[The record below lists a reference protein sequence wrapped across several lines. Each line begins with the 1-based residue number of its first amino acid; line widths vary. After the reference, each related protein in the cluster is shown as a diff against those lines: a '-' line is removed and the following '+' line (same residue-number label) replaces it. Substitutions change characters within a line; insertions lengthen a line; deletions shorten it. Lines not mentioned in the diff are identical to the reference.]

1 MNANEKRYEEHRI
14 VNLRELKKHHPMYEL
29 KIRRDVINECYIKK
43 KTHKAFA
50 DEYSILIPSENN
62 EKLKYH
68 VSKASVDRIVIK
80 YKHDLQNKK
89 ALDMKDFTNFKKIF
103 MVDFMETAPM
113 DGEKGIIS
121 NYDIMEVYNEDKK
134 KKFSINE
141 INNYLLQCNINPNNP
156 MGTNI
161 SNYVFR
167 KASSE
172 KNVSYSKPDFIIDP
186 KEDKKPIFLCKLL
199 HINRNRP
206 YYVITLKEYSA
217 VKSPYFFMMAFSY
230 KSREENDIKE
240 RIINMLRQSTYNSED
255 MVFENRK
262 NKKVGKSVWDF
273 YLLFS
278 EKQIRAQNIRE
289 DILNDILR
297 EFSDSP
303 IFLGHTDK
311 KNKAAS
317 PTEKTKTGTKATK
330 FPDKIME
337 KEAEGNSQTHK
348 KEVIQRALNI
358 NDSLYNIYKKNIFL
372 PEEENDLLEK
382 YCLMKNVPKNQL
394 ILCFILNY
402 IENWNSYA
410 KKCNPRSNIH
420 DIAWNRYLTNE
431 LFLISELEAKP
442 KRLVTTVSIPGEIY
456 RRLFVEIAGYIKLHK
471 KATPLDFRFSEKS
484 LLAHIIKTELEKL
497 RADGFLDYY
506 DKMVSEGRIITEKIY
521 NDLEETEEP
530 TDKTYIENWK
540 IAFKEKYLFPW
551 DLYEQYY
558 SLNQVNMLPILEEQ
572 KESEESEKSEVQE
585 EPKKPGETEK
595 RRKRKCRE
603 K

>member
-1 MNANEKRYEEHRI
+1 MDADEKKYEERRI
-14 VNLRELKKHHPMYEL
+14 VNLRELKKNHPMYEL
-29 KIRRDVINECYIKK
+29 KIRRDVINECYVKK

-89 ALDMKDFTNFKKIF
+89 ALDMKDFNNFKKIF
-103 MVDFMETAPM
+103 MVDFMETVPM

-121 NYDIMEVYNEDKK
+121 NRDIMEVYNEDKK

-141 INNYLLQCNINPNNP
+141 INNYLMQCNINPNNP

-161 SNYVFR
+161 SNYVFK
-167 KASSE
+167 KASSK

-186 KEDKKPIFLCKLL
+186 KEDKKTIFLCRLL

-230 KSREENDIKE
+230 KSREENDIQE
-240 RIINMLRQSTYNSED
+240 RIINMLRQSTYNSQD

-262 NKKVGKSVWDF
+262 NMKVGKSVWDF

-278 EKQIRAQNIRE
+278 EAQIRAQNIRE
-289 DILNDILR
+289 DILSDILHK
-297 EFSDSP
+297 FSDYP
-303 IFLGHTDK
+303 IFLGHTYK
-311 KNKAAS
+311 KSKAA
-317 PTEKTKTGTKATK
+317 PLTEKAKTGTKAAK
-330 FPDKIME
+330 SPDKTTE
-337 KEAEGNSQTHK
+337 KEAEGTSQTHK
-348 KEVIQRALNI
+348 REAIQRALNI
-358 NDSLYNIYKKNIFL
+358 DNSLYNIYKKNIFL

-382 YCLMKNVPKNQL
+382 YCLMRNVPKNQL

-402 IENWNSYA
+402 IENWNSYTE
-410 KKCNPRSNIH
+410 KFNPKSNKY
-420 DIAWNRYLTNE
+420 DIARDRYLTNE

-442 KRLVTTVSIPGEIY
+442 KRLVTTVSIPGDIY
-456 RRLFVEIAGYIKLHK
+456 RILFVEIGGYIKLQK
-471 KATPLDFRFSEKS
+471 KATLLDFRFSEKS

-497 RADGFLDYY
+497 RADGFPDYY
-506 DKMVSEGRIITEKIY
+506 DKMVSEGRIITNKIY
-521 NDLEETEEP
+521 NDLEETEEQ

-540 IAFKEKYLFPW
+540 IAFREKYLFPW

-558 SLNQVNMLPILEEQ
+558 SLNQANMLPVLEQQKEKEEQ
-572 KESEESEKSEVQE
+572 KEPE
-585 EPKKPGETEK
+585 EPEK
-595 RRKRKCRE
+595 A
-603 K
+603 

>member
-1 MNANEKRYEEHRI
+1 MEADEKRYEEYRI
-14 VNLRELKKHHPMYEL
+14 VNLRELKKNHPMCEL

-89 ALDMKDFTNFKKIF
+89 ALDMKDFNNFKKIF
-103 MVDFMETAPM
+103 MVDFMETVPM

-121 NYDIMEVYNEDKK
+121 NRDIMEVYNEDKK

-141 INNYLLQCNINPNNP
+141 INNYLMQCNINPNNS

-161 SNYVFR
+161 SNYVFK

-172 KNVSYSKPDFIIDP
+172 KNVSYSKPDFIIDS

-262 NKKVGKSVWDF
+262 NMKVGKSVWDF

-278 EKQIRAQNIRE
+278 EDQIKAQNIRE
-289 DILNDILR
+289 DILSDILH
-297 EFSDSP
+297 EFSDYP
-303 IFLGHTDK
+303 IFLGHMDK
-311 KNKAAS
+311 KSKAA
-317 PTEKTKTGTKATK
+317 PLTEKAKTGTKTAK
-330 FPDKIME
+330 SPDKIME

-348 KEVIQRALNI
+348 REVLRRALNI
-358 NDSLYNIYKKNIFL
+358 DDSLYNIYKKNIFL

-382 YCLMKNVPKNQL
+382 YCLMRNVPKNQL

-410 KKCNPRSNIH
+410 KKYNPEPDKH
-420 DIAWNRYLTNE
+420 DIAWDRYLTNK

-442 KRLVTTVSIPGEIY
+442 KRMVTTVSIPGEIY
-456 RRLFVEIAGYIKLHK
+456 KKLFVEIGGYIKLQK
-471 KATPLDFRFSEKS
+471 KATTLDFRFSEKS

-521 NDLEETEEP
+521 YNLEETEEP
-530 TDKTYIENWK
+530 EDKTYIENWK
-540 IAFKEKYLFPW
+540 IAFREKYLISW

-558 SLNQVNMLPILEEQ
+558 SLNQANMLPILEKQKEKDEQ
-572 KESEESEKSEVQE
+572 KEPE
-585 EPKKPGETEK
+585 EPEK
-595 RRKRKCRE
+595 A
-603 K
+603 